1 MQEQALTPDSRPLIE
16 FPTGELVYKKGAA
29 EFLGISL
36 KTLDRYVK
44 AGTLRHWKNEING
57 RIYYDKQDLLK
68 LLGSRLPQTREVVVY
83 CRAAGIPDQGSA
95 GVSSRTRLQAQVD
108 RVLGYCTAAGIRV
121 DRVIGDIGKAG
132 NLTGRSG
139 VDKIFDLVLRK
150 QISMV
155 VVETPD
161 RLARFAGAE
170 ILERFLT
177 WHGVELHVIQKGLY
191 TEEYRDELK
200 DDLTHLILE
209 SRALIEGAQTSPL

>member
-1 MQEQALTPDSRPLIE
+1 MEEQETRPLTP
-16 FPTGELVYKKGAA
+16 FPTGELVYKKDAA
-29 EFLGISL
+29 QFLGVSL
-36 KTLDRYVK
+36 KTLEGYVNRGSIHK
-44 AGTLRHWKNEING
+44 WKNEING
-57 RIYYDKQDLLK
+57 RTYYDKQELLK
-68 LLGSRLPQTREVVVY
+68 LLGSRLPQKRDVIVY
-83 CRAAGIPDQGSA
+83 CRAAGIPDQGAA
-95 GVSSRTRLQAQVD
+95 GVASRTRLQAQVD
-108 RVLGYCTAAGIRV
+108 RVLAYCTAAGIRV
-121 DRVIGDIGKAG
+121 DHVITDIGKAG

-139 VDKIFDLVLRK
+139 VDKIFDLTLRK

-177 WHGVELHVIQKGLY
+177 WHGVELHIIQKGLY

>member
-1 MQEQALTPDSRPLIE
+1 MQEQDPRPLTE

-44 AGTLRHWKNEING
+44 AGTLRHWKNSVNG

-68 LLGSRLPQTREVVVY
+68 LLGSKLPQSRQVIVY
-83 CRAAGIPDQGSA
+83 CRAAGIPDQGAA
-95 GVSSRTRLQAQVD
+95 GVASRTRLQAQVD
-108 RVLGYCTAAGIRV
+108 RVLRYCTAAGIRV
-121 DRVIGDIGKAG
+121 DHVITDIGKAG

-139 VDKIFDLVLRK
+139 VDKIFDLTLRK

-177 WHGVELHVIQKGLY
+177 WHGVELHIIQKGLY